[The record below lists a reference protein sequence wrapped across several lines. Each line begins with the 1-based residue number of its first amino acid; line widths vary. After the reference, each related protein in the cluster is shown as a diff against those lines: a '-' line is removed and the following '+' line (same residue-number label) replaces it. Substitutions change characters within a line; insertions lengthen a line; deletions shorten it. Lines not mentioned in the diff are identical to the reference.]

1 MNSIIILFLLQ
12 SGLFAGP
19 EGYRLTDSH
28 IFFTYPSAEKNLEVF
43 VSGNFNG
50 WSKESEWK
58 MTFEVGKGYVL
69 SKPIDAVRKPG
80 SSFYE
85 FTFRVNGK
93 LIDANKDASNVI
105 HCAGYGS
112 RYLIHF

>member
-1 MNSIIILFLLQ
+1 MKILAVFMII
-12 SGLFAGP
+12 SGLRIGEP
-19 EGYRLTDSH
+19 EGYQIANNQIYFRYVIT
-28 IFFTYPSAEKNLEVF
+28 EKNLEVF

-50 WSKESEWK
+50 WSKDDLWK
-58 MTFEVGKGYVL
+58 MRFEDGKGYVL
-69 SKPIDAVRKPG
+69 AKPIDAVRQDGKT
-80 SSFYE
+80 FYE